1 MKWIRGPNPEGFQFL
16 EAHSSNSKII
26 AWAQCERLRSDR
38 RHGLFRFRQMSIQQ
52 KARGVVE
59 LPLHIRWSGP
69 PKTYDLSN
77 KRDRALVYEQ
87 VLAEGTDEDIRYF
100 IEIPELIDLWEELFL
115 PAHVRLRWAAWLK
128 KNQNIDLA

>member
-1 MKWIRGPNPEGFQFL
+1 MGTVRTSSVGPATRPV
-16 EAHSSNSKII
+16 
-26 AWAQCERLRSDR
+26 
-38 RHGLFRFRQMSIQQ
+38 SIPADVDSAE

-128 KNQNIDLA
+128 KKQNIDLA